1 MNQSESIRLFRFLY
15 LKKNHTKHSG
25 VAMLHNIP
33 NNVINSINK
42 QQQQLLRSLV
52 ATQLKIYKTLIR
64 SVITGGETCT
74 YTKKK
79 QED

>member
-1 MNQSESIRLFRFLY
+1 
-15 LKKNHTKHSG
+15 
-25 VAMLHNIP
+25 MLHNIP

-42 QQQQLLRSLV
+42 RQQQLLRSLV

-64 SVITGGETCT
+64 SVITGGETFT